1 MIVGAGV
8 AGLASIGMA
17 SNMGAIVRAFDT
29 HLESAEQVESLGG
42 RFLVLDF
49 KEDDGD
55 GTGYAKVTSDEFI
68 AKEMEMFRDQCKE
81 CNIVITAA
89 IPGRPAPRL
98 IMKDAIDSM
107 SARSVFVD
115 LAYKHGLLDGIAR
128 EGRSEK
134 FLYRYG

>member
-1 MIVGAGV
+1 MTAAGSFAASKVMIVV
-8 AGLASIGMA
+8 AGAAGLTAVGMA

-29 HLESAEQVESLGG
+29 RLECAEQVESLGG
-42 RFLVLDF
+42 HFLGLDF

-89 IPGRPAPRL
+89 IPGRPAP
-98 IMKDAIDSM
+98 K
-107 SARSVFVD
+107 
-115 LAYKHGLLDGIAR
+115 AYY
-128 EGRSEK
+128 EGCH
-134 FLYRYG
+134 